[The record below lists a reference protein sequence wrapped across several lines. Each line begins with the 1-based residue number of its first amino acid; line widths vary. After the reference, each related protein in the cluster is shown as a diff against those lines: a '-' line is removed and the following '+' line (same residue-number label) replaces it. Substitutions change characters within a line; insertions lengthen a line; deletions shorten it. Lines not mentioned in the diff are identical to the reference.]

1 VLLKSSNPDVATID
15 SQVTIKSGFNR
26 AICEVTPLREG
37 KTVISLATPAGFSTP
52 KNSTS
57 VPTTVR
63 Q

>member
-1 VLLKSSNPDVATID
+1 VLLKSSNPEVATIN
-15 SQVTIKSGFNR
+15 SQVTIKPGFNR
-26 AICEVTPLREG
+26 AICEVTPLKEG

-57 VPTTVR
+57 VPTTVT